1 LQALVKRIDEPIKKI
16 NCIRPRFTVTLAS
29 TVGWTIRGFVPK
41 SDIYR
46 IQKFNLI
53 QFGH

>member
-29 TVGWTIRGFVPK
+29 TVGRKIRGFGLK
-41 SDIYR
+41 SDKYR
-46 IQKFNLI
+46 IQKLN
-53 QFGH
+53 